1 MDWNKAQKLQQMIG
15 RSPRVRLAY
24 LPTPIE
30 KSDRLAKRLG
40 GIELYFK
47 REDRTGIALGGSKG
61 RQCEFRLG
69 PGVKQD
75 ADTLITGGSL
85 SPNNLSLQTA
95 AAARMLGWEV
105 YLVFRTSID
114 QKEIVYQGNRLLE
127 WLMGSHMELYDVELS
142 EQSIIMEN
150 LAEQLRSKGR
160 TPYIT
165 GLADYYLGATAY
177 ANCLLEICKQ
187 LKEANLQIDY
197 LVLPSGGTTA
207 AGLYVAASYLDV
219 DFQILAVNS
228 GYYEVPEIPHITI
241 DQITY
246 IANRTAEYLQ
256 LDVQLDRSRLACYTF
271 EKKEVTEERVNVMR
285 EVASLEGIF
294 LDPIYTGAA
303 MEVLFKYTKEGKLK
317 PGDKVLFM
325 HTGGVAS
332 LFSYCEKILRGGTNL
347 ERSHHHHLNFNG

>member
-1 MDWNKAQKLQQMIG
+1 MNWNKAQELQQMIG
-15 RSPRVRLAY
+15 RCPRVRLAY

-30 KSDRLAKRLG
+30 KSDRLAKQLG

-69 PGVKQD
+69 PGVEQN

-85 SPNNLSLQTA
+85 CPNNLSLQTA

-105 YLVFRTSID
+105 YLVFRTSVD
-114 QKEIVYQGNRLLE
+114 QKEIIYQGNRLLE
-127 WLMGSHMELYDVELS
+127 WLMGSHMELHDVELS
-142 EQSIIMEN
+142 AQPTIMEN
-150 LAEQLRSKGR
+150 LAEQLRAEGR
-160 TPYIT
+160 TPYVT
-165 GLADYYLGATAY
+165 GLTDYYLGGIAY

-187 LKEANLQIDY
+187 LKEANLEIDY
-197 LVLPSGGTTA
+197 LVLPSAGPTA
-207 AGLYVAASYLDV
+207 AGLYLAASYLDV

-228 GYYEVPEIPHITI
+228 GYYEVPEVSHVTI

-246 IANRTAEYLQ
+246 IAKQTAERLQ
-256 LDVQLDRSRLACYTF
+256 IDVQLDRSRVDTYTF

-285 EVASLEGIF
+285 KVASLEGIL
-294 LDPIYTGAA
+294 LDPIYTGAT
-303 MEVLFKYTKEGKLK
+303 MEVLFKYAREGKLK

-325 HTGGVAS
+325 HTGGTAS
-332 LFSYCEKILRGGTNL
+332 LFSYSEKILAAGKNKC
-347 ERSHHHHLNFNG
+347 